1 MKRKKMSRPELVE
14 LEEGRSRLGTY
25 ERNTPPQPERS
36 QVPPI
41 GGVEGMEM
49 MFRQLAAGSGSEQ
62 AEAGPRTWKYEPL
75 WQLSMSDPHTGL
87 VNQLLLHDR
96 LSNALSRRQRHG
108 GQVIVIHIALTNL
121 SQIHSELGYTV
132 GNDVIWEV
140 SRRLTSHLRNE
151 DTVGRVGGS
160 ELVAVMTVDDER
172 AAEILHERLET
183 ELKGPFIVSN
193 RSVHVSAALGM
204 ALAKNAE
211 SAEEV
216 LARADRAA

>member
-1 MKRKKMSRPELVE
+1 
-14 LEEGRSRLGTY
+14 
-25 ERNTPPQPERS
+25 
-36 QVPPI
+36 
-41 GGVEGMEM
+41 MEM

-62 AEAGPRTWKYEPL
+62 AETSPRTWKYEPL

>member
-1 MKRKKMSRPELVE
+1 MKRKKSPRLALGEP
-14 LEEGRSRLGTY
+14 EEGRPHLDAPEHQTPTHR
-25 ERNTPPQPERS
+25 ERGS
-36 QVPPI
+36 VPSI
-41 GGVEGMEM
+41 GGAGGMEM
-49 MFRQLAAGSGSEQ
+49 MFRQLAAGSGTEQ
-62 AEAGPRTWKYEPL
+62 AEASPRSWKYEPL

-96 LSNALSRRQRHG
+96 LSNALARRQRHG

-121 SQIHSELGYTV
+121 SEIHSELGYTV

-172 AAEILHERLET
+172 AADILHERLER
-183 ELKGPFIVSN
+183 ELEGPFIVSN